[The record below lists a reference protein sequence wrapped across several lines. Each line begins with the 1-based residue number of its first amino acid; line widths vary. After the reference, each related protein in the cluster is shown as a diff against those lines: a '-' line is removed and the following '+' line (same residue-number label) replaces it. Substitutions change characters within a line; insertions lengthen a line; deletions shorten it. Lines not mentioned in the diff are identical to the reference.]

1 MTGNINFGTGPRL
14 QNTISILQQMLWLA
28 PSLMVLLPGKGSEMI
43 MDDPLWWSVTTA
55 SLIALR
61 NTYVIDREYHGV
73 CLLMA
78 FLRVVYPGPILN
90 VCGIPWARVPWWRER
105 GKRPAEYWH
114 FPFFHLMVSTKDQVT
129 PNAHLSLHG
138 GLSSFEPWAKTTSPF
153 LALCQVFGYSKEK
166 SN

>member
-1 MTGNINFGTGPRL
+1 MTGNINFGTGSRL
-14 QNTISILQQMLWLA
+14 QNTVSILQQMLWLA

-43 MDDPLWWSVTTA
+43 MDDPLWRSVTTA

-61 NTYVIDREYHGV
+61 NTYVIDRAYHGV

-78 FLRVVYPGPILN
+78 FLRVVYQGPILN

-114 FPFFHLMVSTKDQVT
+114 FPFFPPHGQHQGSSNSQRSPFSPWWTVILWTVSQDD
-129 PNAHLSLHG
+129 LSLSCFVSG
-138 GLSSFEPWAKTTSPF
+138 IWLQQG
-153 LALCQVFGYSKEK
+153 EK
-166 SN
+166 